1 MRALIY
7 HHEAPGDPTLISW
20 IMERIDHFLRL
31 DTMSL
36 VLIFGALIATIP
48 ITIII
53 LYFLNYRI
61 PEDPSASK

>member
-7 HHEAPGDPTLISW
+7 HHEAPGDPTLLKW
-20 IMERIDHFLRL
+20 IMERVDHFLHL
-31 DTMSL
+31 DPMSL

-53 LYFLNYRI
+53 LYFLK
-61 PEDPSASK
+61 SKVPPDTSGNK